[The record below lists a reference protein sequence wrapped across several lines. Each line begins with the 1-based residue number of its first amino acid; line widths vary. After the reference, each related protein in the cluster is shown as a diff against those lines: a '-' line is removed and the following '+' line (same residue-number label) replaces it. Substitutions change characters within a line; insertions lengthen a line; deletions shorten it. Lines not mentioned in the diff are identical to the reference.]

1 MSNCVLPLISL
12 GKCFF
17 LLFALVCSKDVY
29 YFKHVKNRA
38 LSMDTYI
45 FTCSYASFFGG
56 RIKSGSPFCLPLH
69 CVSQYGYMYSAPQ
82 NLWFKLCLPWKYS
95 QVKVWYRHVG
105 SCATTLQH
113 TQSCLKQ
120 QCSVCTH
127 GDVFYESLV
136 TVCVL
141 LIRMLMSLLSL
152 FTIVMFLS
160 TEFHSHCESYEC
172 HNKYRRRRRRRRRS
186 SSRSDWDCAYLVV
199 SLFYCKLPCI
209 HTW

>member
-1 MSNCVLPLISL
+1 MSNCVLPLISP
-12 GKCFF
+12 GKCFCY
-17 LLFALVCSKDVY
+17 L
-29 YFKHVKNRA
+29 H
-38 LSMDTYI
+38 
-45 FTCSYASFFGG
+45 SYAPKMCTTSSMSRIEHSPWTPIFLHVHMQVSLGG

-82 NLWFKLCLPWKYS
+82 NLWFKLCLSWKYS

-127 GDVFYESLV
+127 VDVFYESLV

-172 HNKYRRRRRRRRRS
+172 HNKYRRRRRS